1 MVQSIQPPLAGHSH
15 INFGVYAVANG
26 IELVFKLRELA
37 KDFDKLR
44 LYTGEYLRNNWEDL
58 RSEAS
63 SVVMSIFHGGFLP
76 NSDWTAELREV
87 AKAGGTPLGLFL
99 FERIVGF
106 ELRPELV
113 DVEGYGEH
121 WYLRSGMFHQSDIA
135 VDEFADAGEEILLR
149 RYGFELCGRCARGCE
164 KIADELER
172 ELTVGL
178 TSQPNRQ
185 ADTVVKLATVWLD
198 KPRKTGGPTEL
209 QRVFVEKL
217 IAFGGKMPHADLCS
231 AGGFYWEDPRKG
243 ATNMANRINTRLSNF
258 GELWSIIPEDNGQ
271 CLLILNSELK
281 ARS

>member
-15 INFGVYAVANG
+15 TNFGVYAVANG

-63 SVVMSIFHGGFLP
+63 SIVMDIFHGGFLH

-87 AKAGGTPLGLFL
+87 AKAGRTPISLFL
-99 FERIVGF
+99 FDCIVGF

-113 DVEGYGEH
+113 DVEDYGER

-178 TSQPNRQ
+178 TPQPNRQ
-185 ADTVVKLATVWLD
+185 ADTVVKLAKVWSD
-198 KPRKTGGPTEL
+198 KPKTTGGPTKG
-209 QRVFVEKL
+209 QRIFVDTL
-217 IAFGGKMPHADLCS
+217 IASGGRMSHADLS
-231 AGGFYWEDPRKG
+231 LVGDFDWEDPRKG

-271 CLLILNSELK
+271 CLLILNSDLK